1 MQSKTPILKEQ
12 LIFVQVPYNLKKMK
26 KIVLL
31 LIAIVSFGC
40 QSQQKPIV
48 KVLPVK
54 EFKTL
59 ISKEKVQLVDVRTP
73 DEFSAG
79 AISGAVNIDVNNTD
93 VFDKEIQKLDKSKPV
108 YVYCRS
114 GARSQKAAQ
123 KMSEMGFTS
132 IIDLQGGYMA
142 WN

>member
-1 MQSKTPILKEQ
+1 
-12 LIFVQVPYNLKKMK
+12 MK
-26 KIVLL
+26 KIIYVLL
-31 LIAIVSFGC
+31 VFISVAC
-40 QSQQKPIV
+40 QSQQNPKV

-54 EFKTL
+54 EYKTL

-73 DEFSAG
+73 SEFSAG
-79 AISGAVNIDVNNTD
+79 AIAGAFNIDVNND
-93 VFDKEIQKLDKSKPV
+93 AVFEKEIQKLDKSKPV
-108 YVYCRS
+108 FIYCRS

-123 KMSEMGFTS
+123 KMAEIGFTS